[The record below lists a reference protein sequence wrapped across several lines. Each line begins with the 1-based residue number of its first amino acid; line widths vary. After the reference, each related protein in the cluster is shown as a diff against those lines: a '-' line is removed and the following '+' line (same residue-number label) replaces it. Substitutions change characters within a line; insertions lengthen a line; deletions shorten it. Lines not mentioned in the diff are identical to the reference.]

1 MCTSYRLWEL
11 EYGTDL
17 WLEQSSLGKLLWN
30 VYTILYMY
38 LQAHVLPTNKSSLF
52 MFIITSIPC
61 IVLKIFFLTLRMVL
75 YKKDN
80 RLCASSS
87 AVQVR
92 SSNIENITVI
102 TTFSVTPIS
111 VQAPPNHS
119 AVSPRAWYAALY
131 ST

>member
-61 IVLKIFFLTLRMVL
+61 IVLKTFFLTLCIHSTATFTKNSAPATYL
-75 YKKDN
+75 Y
-80 RLCASSS
+80 RISQSSS
-87 AVQVR
+87 RNVNSQRLQLVHML
-92 SSNIENITVI
+92 V
-102 TTFSVTPIS
+102 
-111 VQAPPNHS
+111 
-119 AVSPRAWYAALY
+119 L
-131 ST
+131 